1 MKALLIVDVQNDFL
15 TGGSLAVKDA
25 EDVIPV
31 INKVMDK
38 FDLVIASK
46 DWHPSKT
53 AHFEKWPVHCV
64 ADSKGAEFHP
74 GLSDEKIKQI
84 FYKGTGNKDDGYSAF
99 EATNIELADFLR
111 EKEIRE
117 LYICG
122 IALEFCVKSTA
133 LDALKEGLNVLLVKD
148 AIATFSKEKEEVDKQ
163 YSEIVKAGAQVILSN
178 QIN

>member
-1 MKALLIVDVQNDFL
+1 MKVLLIVDVQNDFL
-15 TGGSLAVKDA
+15 MGGSLAVKDA

-31 INKVMDK
+31 INKLMNN

-46 DWHPSKT
+46 DWHPAQT
-53 AHFEKWPVHCV
+53 IHFEKWPAHCV
-64 ADSKGAEFHP
+64 AGSKGAEFHP
-74 GLSDEKIKQI
+74 DLADDKINQI

-99 EATNIELADFLR
+99 EATNIKLVDFLR
-111 EKEIRE
+111 EKEIQE

-133 LDALKEGLNVLLVKD
+133 LDALKEDFKVFLVRD
-148 AIATFSKEKEEVDKQ
+148 AIATFSKEKEEINKQ
-163 YSEIVKAGAQVILSN
+163 YSEIEKAGARVILSN

>member
-15 TGGSLAVKDA
+15 MGGSLAVKDA

-31 INKVMDK
+31 INKLMDK
-38 FDLVIASK
+38 FDLVMASK
-46 DWHPSKT
+46 DWHPTKT
-53 AHFEKWPVHCV
+53 VHFEKWPAHCV

-74 GLSDEKIKQI
+74 ELADDKIDQI

-99 EATNIELADFLR
+99 EATNIELVDFLR
-111 EKEIRE
+111 KKQVQE

-133 LDALKEGLNVLLVKD
+133 LDALKEGFDIFLVKD
-148 AIATFSKEKEEVDKQ
+148 AIATFSKEKEEVDKK
-163 YSEIVKAGAQVILSN
+163 YSEIEKAGANVILSN